1 LREKSTDL
9 LMVCPSGGEVFYSN
23 FNYHLGSAYIIAY
36 LRKHGLTADQ
46 FISNESFN
54 VRECVKKILSYNPKI
69 VGFSVYESNYMQ
81 CVLISN
87 GLKVYSSDIII
98 IFGGPTPSIQS
109 REILESV
116 NSIDLCVR
124 REGEETILELESVL
138 SKNNFNLNQ
147 VDLHKIKS
155 LTFRNGSQIIENPE
169 SNILLSNRYIKN
181 YLDKY
186 PSPYLSEVIP
196 TPKAI
201 LTGIITA
208 RGCNQNCIYC
218 NCAVLSKRN
227 IFLHSTE
234 RVIEELAYLSEY
246 KKFIAPVPIYDD
258 GFTIIPSRA
267 IKICEAIIENNI
279 KLPLLCVTRCDK
291 ITEELLDLMKQAG
304 FISIGFSLESAVPRV
319 LKTIGKVSPPENKNS
334 GNFDKERE
342 FIDRLKNMTSY
353 AKKIGIER
361 VFISIMVGLPG
372 ETLQDALKTIEF
384 VNQLNIDFYSH
395 NFLHIYKGTPLYQ
408 NYEKYGY
415 KIKPFGKKNKILLN
429 NNFPFDVY
437 KINYASKCKNL
448 QNNRVIDYDTLKIL
462 SLNLKRTEPKS
473 YFNNVIINTDLIKS
487 PIVNWIQENLAI
499 NGAIIHLYS
508 NKSKYLK
515 LHEKNESLLYDEF
528 CPTKYYEGYFWENLE
543 GESILKSGRMALYD
557 DDIGLPLELKNTQP
571 ALEEFRRGYID
582 MEFLICQEC
591 MVSDANALY
600 NLLVEISKSGNSFN
614 YLLESKFLPQFQ
626 NLCKWTGNQ
635 ANCQKLETAIIGE
648 DGSIRICW
656 NGDSL
661 GKIDTLFSD
670 IRKNLHDL
678 NKENFEK
685 RNCIGCKK
693 NETCIKCLF
702 PYPLST
708 EEYCDYKNLNDTNEP
723 AKFVFAFSVLKDLV
737 FKPLNPY
744 DF

>member
-1 LREKSTDL
+1 
-9 LMVCPSGGEVFYSN
+9 MVCPSGGEVFYSN

-36 LRKHGLTADQ
+36 LREHGFSAEQ

-81 CVLISN
+81 SVLICN
-87 GLKVYSSDIII
+87 GLKVYRPEIII

-109 REILESV
+109 REILGSIS
-116 NSIDLCVR
+116 SIDICVR
-124 REGEETILELESVL
+124 LEGEETILELVSVL
-138 SKNNFNLNQ
+138 SKNNFNLDQ

-155 LTFRNGSQIIENPE
+155 LTFRNDRQIIENPE
-169 SNILLSNRYIKN
+169 SNTLLSNRFTKN

-218 NCAVLSKRN
+218 NCAVLSNRN

-234 RVIEELAYLSEY
+234 RVIEELTYISEY
-246 KKFIAPVPIYDD
+246 KKFITPVPIYDD

-267 IKICEAIIENNI
+267 IKICEAIVENNI
-279 KLPLLCVTRCDK
+279 KIPLLCITRCDK

-304 FISIGFSLESAVPRV
+304 FISVGFSLESAVPRV
-319 LKTIGKVSPPENKNS
+319 LKTIGKVSPPTDKNS
-334 GNFDKERE
+334 ENFSKERE
-342 FIDRLKNMTSY
+342 FIDKLKNMTSY
-353 AKKIGIER
+353 AKKIGIEK

-372 ETLQDALKTIEF
+372 ETRQDALKTIEF
-384 VNQLNIDFYSH
+384 VNQLDIDFYSH
-395 NFLHIYKGTPLYQ
+395 NFLRIYKGTPLYQ
-408 NYEKYGY
+408 NYKKYGY
-415 KIKPFGKKNKILLN
+415 KIKPFGNKNKILLN

-437 KINYASKCKNL
+437 KINLGPKSKKKINSK
-448 QNNRVIDYDTLKIL
+448 VIDYDTLKIL

-473 YFNNVIINTDLIKS
+473 YFDNVIINTNLIKS
-487 PIVNWIQENLAI
+487 QVVNWIQENLAI

-515 LHEKNESLLYDEF
+515 LHKKNESFLYDEF
-528 CPTKYYEGYFWENLE
+528 CPTEYYEGYYWEKLGE
-543 GESILKSGRMALYD
+543 ESILKSGRMSLYD
-557 DDIGLPLELKNTQP
+557 EDIGLPLKLKNTYS
-571 ALEEFRRGYID
+571 ALEEFRKGYNDTTFI
-582 MEFLICQEC
+582 ICQDC
-591 MVSDANALY
+591 VASDANALY

-626 NLCKWTGNQ
+626 NLCKWTSNQ
-635 ANCQKLETAIIGE
+635 ANCKKLETAIIGD

-656 NGDSL
+656 NGDSI
-661 GKIDTLFSD
+661 GKINTLFSD

-678 NKENFEK
+678 NKENLEK

-693 NETCIKCLF
+693 NETCMKCFF
-702 PYPLST
+702 PYPLSS
-708 EEYCDYKNLNDTNEP
+708 EEFCNYKSLNDTIEP
-723 AKFVFAFSVLKDLV
+723 AKYVLAFNILQDLL